1 MVRIMCVKVTGTIQF
16 RLPNSILSFSNF
28 FYYRTGLVLTYR
40 KFLGNCICP
49 YQRLISNST
58 ILSCCLVLILVV
70 KRKPILLVDESDDS
84 TKAVDVFQRSGI
96 EYVEYDIRKFEESCC
111 GELPTTKAPSVFAV
125 EGVFKGLEKI
135 IEYISLKGDMNDSK
149 VESASAYW

>member
-1 MVRIMCVKVTGTIQF
+1 M
-16 RLPNSILSFSNF
+16 
-28 FYYRTGLVLTYR
+28 
-40 KFLGNCICP
+40 
-49 YQRLISNST
+49 
-58 ILSCCLVLILVV
+58 V
-70 KRKPILLVDESDDS
+70 KRKPILLVDDSDDS

-135 IEYISLKGDMNDSK
+135 NEYMSLTRDRSDSK
-149 VESASAYW
+149 AESESAYW